1 MIVTGNEKVLDQPIL
16 DAQDATTPTAAVG
29 ASTESLIHPSPNM
42 NDCEQSTNAYSHM
55 TDSTDGE
62 ACFPSFNPPF
72 DQVSED
78 DDTSTEYLES
88 DSEYP
93 SDGSTYGST
102 NDSDD
107 EENFDESETEA
118 GSQSSDDDSYDM
130 ADIDWSGASG
140 VQNHAGANNKGK
152 RIAAT
157 TNHNYGNGGSLGRR
171 KGSPGGDDG
180 ADGRRKRQR
189 GGNGPRPNRSS
200 EEEDDT
206 EKLPLACPFYKHSPG
221 DYTDCMEWSD
231 RSLSRVKSA
240 F

>member
-1 MIVTGNEKVLDQPIL
+1 LIVTGNEKVPDQPIL
-16 DAQDATTPTAAVG
+16 DAQDAATPTAAVG
-29 ASTESLIHPSPNM
+29 ASTGSLIHPSPNM

-62 ACFPSFNPPF
+62 ACFPSINSPF
-72 DQVSED
+72 DQVSEGG
-78 DDTSTEYLES
+78 TSTEYFES

-130 ADIDWSGASG
+130 ADIDWSDTPG
-140 VQNHAGANNKGK
+140 VQNHAGDNNKGK
-152 RIAAT
+152 RIAAA

-171 KGSPGGDDG
+171 KGPPGGDDG

-189 GGNGPRPNRSS
+189 GGNGPRPNRSL
-200 EEEDDT
+200 EEDDT
-206 EKLPLACPFYKHSPG
+206 EKLPLACPYYKHSPG